1 MLRSGEVAK
10 RLGLHPLTV
19 RRWVKEGKIAAVQLG
34 REARIPITEVERL
47 LGEQRAG
54 TLILYGRVSGHD
66 QPEDLQRQVQ
76 QLEQWALVART
87 GQKTLTDIG
96 SGLNTER
103 KSLQK
108 LLALVQDYQV
118 AEVVVTFADRLTRF
132 GLSYLRSLFSG
143 YGVTLTVL
151 SPDEDKTPEQE
162 LTEDLLAIIASFAG
176 RLYGLRSR
184 KKAALVACAKQ
195 VLAGADKHEQEWLM
209 AKTQTLSFPIRLPD
223 AMQAEALRLLDASRS
238 AINQII
244 FDLWPQLDRFASN
257 RTGPA
262 WKHVERHLLHRS
274 GHGNRQERNE
284 MEQAGRILRAQAT
297 RKQVFQSVV
306 PLLTDELIRPADE
319 KRPARKDHR
328 AITEQVRAL
337 RAQMQD
343 AGVLHGDDQH
353 AGASLQSL
361 SANRGLPDHL

>member
-66 QPEDLQRQVQ
+66 QKEDLQRQVQ

-87 GQKTLTDIG
+87 GQKTLTLTDIG

-103 KSLQK
+103 QSLQK

-162 LTEDLLAIIASFAG
+162 FTEDLLAIIASFAG

-195 VLAGADKHEQEWLM
+195 VLAEAEKHEE
-209 AKTQTLSFPIRLPD
+209 
-223 AMQAEALRLLDASRS
+223 E
-238 AINQII
+238 
-244 FDLWPQLDRFASN
+244 
-257 RTGPA
+257 
-262 WKHVERHLLHRS
+262 
-274 GHGNRQERNE
+274 
-284 MEQAGRILRAQAT
+284 
-297 RKQVFQSVV
+297 
-306 PLLTDELIRPADE
+306 
-319 KRPARKDHR
+319 
-328 AITEQVRAL
+328 
-337 RAQMQD
+337 
-343 AGVLHGDDQH
+343 
-353 AGASLQSL
+353 
-361 SANRGLPDHL
+361 

>member
-19 RRWVKEGKIAAVQLG
+19 RRWVKEGKIAAVQIG

-54 TLILYGRVSGHD
+54 TIILYGRVSGHD
-66 QPEDLQRQVQ
+66 QKEDLQRQVQ

-87 GQKTLTDIG
+87 GQKTLTLTDIG
-96 SGLNTER
+96 SGLHNER

-118 AEVVVTFADRLTRF
+118 AEVGVTFADRLTRF
-132 GLSYLRSLFSG
+132 GLSYLRILFSG

-151 SPDEDKTPEQE
+151 SPDEDQTPEQE

-195 VLAGADKHEQEWLM
+195 VLAEAEKHEE
-209 AKTQTLSFPIRLPD
+209 
-223 AMQAEALRLLDASRS
+223 E
-238 AINQII
+238 
-244 FDLWPQLDRFASN
+244 
-257 RTGPA
+257 
-262 WKHVERHLLHRS
+262 
-274 GHGNRQERNE
+274 
-284 MEQAGRILRAQAT
+284 
-297 RKQVFQSVV
+297 
-306 PLLTDELIRPADE
+306 
-319 KRPARKDHR
+319 
-328 AITEQVRAL
+328 
-337 RAQMQD
+337 
-343 AGVLHGDDQH
+343 
-353 AGASLQSL
+353 
-361 SANRGLPDHL
+361 